1 MKKEFNTLAAIFGT
15 IISYMF
21 GGFSA
26 ILQILL
32 YFAILDYITGMASAY
47 KNKELSSKIGF
58 RGIIKKVV
66 MFLIC
71 SLAYKMD
78 LLLNLNNFLYSGVII
93 WYCANEALSIV
104 ENAIELD
111 LPVPQ
116 KLKDAINSINQ
127 ED

>member
-1 MKKEFNTLAAIFGT
+1 MKNEFNTLAAIFGA
-15 IISYMF
+15 IITYMF

-32 YFAILDYITGMASAY
+32 YFAILDYITGIASAY
-47 KNKELSSKIGF
+47 KNKELSSKIGS

-78 LLLNLNNFLYSGVII
+78 LLLNMDNFLYSGVII